1 MQNLNFTTTEGIK
14 FEMKFRKPD
23 SRTHAG
29 CDGVCYYP
37 DWSKGEINGKI
48 HINPYRRDQCIF
60 NTIIHETTHAYFWDK
75 TEKEVTAFANTLSR
89 ILYNEL
95 KFRGS
100 ITPALSNNVKYKRNK
115 GK

>member
-1 MQNLNFTTTEGIK
+1 MKNLNFTTTEGVE

-23 SRTHAG
+23 RRTYEG
-29 CDGVCYYP
+29 CDGVCHYP
-37 DWSKGEINGKI
+37 KWNWQKGKI
-48 HINPYRRDQCIF
+48 DINPYRGDQCIF
-60 NTIIHETTHAYFWDK
+60 NTIMHETAHAYFPNA
-75 TEKEVTAFANTLSR
+75 TEREVTSFANTLSR

-115 GK
+115 RNK